1 MSIHKGQGQTLGR
14 VLVDARAGF
23 FAHGQAYVAASRVT
37 HFRDIGF
44 CLTSEQLCFDRYRF
58 IGQSICQDGKPML
71 FNIVYQEAIAELA
84 AIQDADIVAAAH
96 AGGSV

>member
-1 MSIHKGQGQTLGR
+1 MQER
-14 VLVDARAGF
+14 GF
-23 FAHGQAYVAASRVT
+23 LHMVKLTWRLQESPISEISGFVSPQNNFALIVMH
-37 HFRDIGF
+37 
-44 CLTSEQLCFDRYRF
+44 RF

-84 AIQDADIVAAAH
+84 AIQHADIVVAAH

>member
-1 MSIHKGQGQTLGR
+1 MQER
-14 VLVDARAGF
+14 VFLHMVKLTWRL
-23 FAHGQAYVAASRVT
+23 QECVT

-58 IGQSICQDGKPML
+58 VDQSICQDGKPML

-84 AIQDADIVAAAH
+84 AIQEADIVAAAH